1 MNVTREQRTR
11 LQVAMEWAVWHFGE
25 LAGVLGPLVLALVFT
40 PWVALVSAI
49 VAAGWAAHEVR
60 DHREQTRLKA
70 GAVERKQLPAWPA
83 TDTDAA
89 AASGRDESREVT
101 R

>member
-1 MNVTREQRTR
+1 MNVQREQRTR

-40 PWVALVSAI
+40 PWLALVAAV
-49 VAAGWAAHEVR
+49 VAAGWAVHEVR
-60 DHREQTRLKA
+60 DHREQGRLRA
-70 GAVERKQLPAWPA
+70 GTADRTQLPASPAA
-83 TDTDAA
+83 TDDETT
-89 AASGRDESREVT
+89 SHESREVT